1 MRNTLGATALGIGML
16 VGSLGAAE
24 PPQAE
29 PPQTGYK
36 VDKLVVPLLPEYRVT
51 GPSAGQTLSL
61 LCTYAN
67 RPVVIVYTR
76 EMNEPLIGL
85 IKKIDEATAAHSKHP
100 AANYQDNLAS
110 YVVLVCDSKDREAE
124 LKALAEKEKIKH
136 TVLALVVINESTLA
150 DQAKHNWTTLRDFQA
165 KLGTEAES
173 TVLLAQRG
181 KAQAIYAYRKSELND
196 KEMDQILGDLPK
208 ILPKKD

>member
-1 MRNTLGATALGIGML
+1 MRNTLTAATLGIGML
-16 VGSLGAAE
+16 SGALFA
-24 PPQAE
+24 AE

-36 VDKLVVPLLPEYRVT
+36 VGGMVMPLLPEYRVT

-67 RPVVIVYTR
+67 RPVVVVYTR
-76 EMNEPLIGL
+76 QMDATLIRF
-85 IKKIDEATAAHSKHP
+85 IKKLDEATAAHSKQP
-100 AANYQDNLAS
+100 VANNRDNLAS

-124 LKALAEKEKIKH
+124 LKALAEKEKIQH
-136 TVLALVVINESTLA
+136 TVLALVVIDEATLA
-150 DQAKHNWTTLRDFQA
+150 DQAQRGGSSLRDFQA

-173 TVLLAQRG
+173 TILLAAPRG
-181 KAQAIYAYRKSELND
+181 NIKASYAYRKGELND
-196 KEMDQILGDLPK
+196 KDIDQILADLPK